1 MSNFSKLDEN
11 DFLISVFKDGEL
23 AFSDIN
29 VERLAI
35 EIPEDVE
42 LTEFQYYIQKVGF
55 YLVNTI
61 SWCKQL
67 DLAIELLS
75 NFDYSRKETTRAEHL
90 IYNIENYLIR
100 IKSVHDRVLQLV
112 NAVFHLCINE
122 ANVNHGV
129 IVSNYKV
136 QHRPE
141 ILKVIKAVSK
151 YLSEHEQIRHTLIHR
166 HSLLDKDL
174 KKIEL
179 FYMSNF
185 EHIDDEAQ
193 VKAYKYVRTEHLKR
207 FLTDKKSEFRQI
219 NSELYKLVDILF
231 IELKPEYDRQ
241 KKIVS

>member
-1 MSNFSKLDEN
+1 MSKFSELDEN
-11 DFLISVFKDGEL
+11 AFLLSVLKDGEV
-23 AFSDIN
+23 AFSDIK
-29 VERLAI
+29 VDKLAI
-35 EIPEDVE
+35 ELPEDIE
-42 LTEFQYYIQKVGF
+42 LSEYQYYIQKVGF
-55 YLVNTI
+55 YLVHTI

-75 NFDYSRKETTRAEHL
+75 NFDYSRKEASRADHL
-90 IYNIENYLIR
+90 VYNIENYLIR

-141 ILKVIKAVSK
+141 ILKTVKAISK

-166 HSLLDKDL
+166 HSLIDKDL

-179 FYMSNF
+179 FYLNNF
-185 EHIDDEAQ
+185 EHIDDENQ
-193 VKAYKYVRTEHLKR
+193 VKTYKYVRTEHLKR
-207 FLTDKKSEFRQI
+207 FLSDKKSEFKEI
-219 NSELYKLVDILF
+219 NSALFTRINALFLELNS
-231 IELKPEYDRQ
+231 EYERQ
-241 KKIVS
+241 KKIVG

>member
-1 MSNFSKLDEN
+1 MSKFTELDEN
-11 DFLISVFKDGEL
+11 SFLVSVLKDGEV
-23 AFSDIN
+23 AFSDIE
-29 VERLAI
+29 VDKLAT
-35 EIPEDVE
+35 ELPEDIE
-42 LTEFQYYIQKVGF
+42 LSEYQYYVQKVGF

-61 SWCKQL
+61 SWCRQL

-75 NFDYSRKETTRAEHL
+75 NFDYSKKEASRADHL

-141 ILKVIKAVSK
+141 ILKAVKAISK

-166 HSLLDKDL
+166 HSLIDKDL
-174 KKIEL
+174 NKIEL
-179 FYMSNF
+179 FYLNNF
-185 EHIDDEAQ
+185 EHIDDEDQ
-193 VKAYKYVRTEHLKR
+193 VKAYKHIRTERLKKV
-207 FLTDKKSEFRQI
+207 LSEKKSEFREI
-219 NSELYKLVDILF
+219 NSILF
-231 IELKPEYDRQ
+231 NHINALFLQLNSEYERQ
-241 KKIVS
+241 KKIVG

>member
-1 MSNFSKLDEN
+1 MSTFSKLDEN
-11 DFLISVFKDGEL
+11 VFLVSVLKDGEI
-23 AFSDIN
+23 AFSDIE
-29 VERLAI
+29 VDRLAT
-35 EIPEDVE
+35 ELPEDIE
-42 LTEFQYYIQKVGF
+42 LTEYQYYVQKVGF
-55 YLVNTI
+55 FLVNTI

-75 NFDYSRKETTRAEHL
+75 NFNYSKKEASRADHL

-122 ANVNHGV
+122 ANVNHGI

-141 ILKVIKAVSK
+141 ILKAVKAISK

-166 HSLLDKDL
+166 HSLIDKDL
-174 KKIEL
+174 KKIEF
-179 FYMSNF
+179 FYLNNF
-185 EHIDDEAQ
+185 EHIDNEDQ

-207 FLTDKKSEFRQI
+207 FLSDKKSEFREI
-219 NSELYKLVDILF
+219 NEALYLLINALFLELNSEY
-231 IELKPEYDRQ
+231 ERQ
-241 KKIVS
+241 KKIVG

>member
-1 MSNFSKLDEN
+1 MSKFSELDEN
-11 DFLISVFKDGEL
+11 AFLVSVLKEGEI
-23 AFSDIN
+23 AFSDIE
-29 VERLAI
+29 VDKLAT
-35 EIPEDVE
+35 ELPEDIE
-42 LTEFQYYIQKVGF
+42 LSEYQYYIQKVGF

-75 NFDYSRKETTRAEHL
+75 NFDYSKKETSRADHL
-90 IYNIENYLIR
+90 IYNVENYLIR

-141 ILKVIKAVSK
+141 IIKAVKAISK

-166 HSLLDKDL
+166 HSLIDKDL

-179 FYMSNF
+179 FYLNNF

-193 VKAYKYVRTEHLKR
+193 VKAYKYVRTEHLKKV
-207 FLTDKKSEFRQI
+207 LSEKKSEFREI
-219 NSELYKLVDILF
+219 NSTLFTLINALFLELNA
-231 IELKPEYDRQ
+231 EYERQ
-241 KKIVS
+241 KKIVG

>member
-1 MSNFSKLDEN
+1 MSIFSKLDDHE
-11 DFLISVFKDGEL
+11 FLVSVIKDGQVAL
-23 AFSDIN
+23 SDIQ
-29 VERLAI
+29 VKKSAV
-35 EIPEDVE
+35 EIPENIE

-75 NFDYSRKETTRAEHL
+75 NFDYSKKETTRGEHL
-90 IYNIENYLIR
+90 VYNVENYLIR

-141 ILKVIKAVSK
+141 ILTAIKAVSK
-151 YLSEHEQIRHTLIHR
+151 YLSEHEQVRHTLIHR

-174 KKIEL
+174 KRIEL

-185 EHIDDEAQ
+185 DHLSDQAQ
-193 VKAYKYVRTEHLKR
+193 VKAYKHIRAEHLKR
-207 FLTDKKSEFRQI
+207 FLAEKKSEFRQL
-219 NSELYKLVDILF
+219 NGELYKLVNALF
-231 IELKPEYDRQ
+231 IELKPEYERQ
-241 KKIVS
+241 KKIVG

>member
-11 DFLISVFKDGEL
+11 DFLVSVLQDGEV
-23 AFSDIN
+23 AFSDIK

-90 IYNIENYLIR
+90 IYNVENYLIR

-141 ILKVIKAVSK
+141 ILKAIKAVSK

-179 FYMSNF
+179 FYMNNF

-207 FLTDKKSEFRQI
+207 FLNDKKSEFRKI
-219 NSELYKLVDILF
+219 NSELYKLVNTLF

-241 KKIVS
+241 KKIVG

>member
-1 MSNFSKLDEN
+1 MSKFSELDEN
-11 DFLISVFKDGEL
+11 SFLVSVLKDGEV
-23 AFSDIN
+23 AFSDIE
-29 VERLAI
+29 VDKLAT
-35 EIPEDVE
+35 ELPEDIE
-42 LTEFQYYIQKVGF
+42 LSEYQYYVQKVGF

-75 NFDYSRKETTRAEHL
+75 NFDYSKKEASRADHL
-90 IYNIENYLIR
+90 IYNVENYLIR

-141 ILKVIKAVSK
+141 TLKAVKAISK

-166 HSLLDKDL
+166 HSLIDKDL

-179 FYMSNF
+179 FYLNNF
-185 EHIDDEAQ
+185 EHIDDEDK
-193 VKAYKYVRTEHLKR
+193 VKAYKYVRTEHLKKV
-207 FLTDKKSEFRQI
+207 LSEKKSEFREI
-219 NSELYKLVDILF
+219 NSTLFTLINALFLELNS
-231 IELKPEYDRQ
+231 EYERQ
-241 KKIVS
+241 KKIVG